1 MMRQTTCLTL
11 TLQRVCVRKKE
22 EFSWEETTTTAVAV
36 EIQKAR
42 L

>member
-1 MMRQTTCLTL
+1 MTGQTPCLTL
-11 TLQRVCVRKKE
+11 ILRRVCVRKKE
-22 EFSWEETTTTAVAV
+22 EFSWEETTAAVAV